1 MVNKRNKSALV
12 VEGGGMRGVF
22 AAGVL
27 NAFGS
32 EKFDPFDIY
41 IGVSAG
47 ACNLASHIAEQND
60 RNYDIIVKYSS
71 TKRAIDYRRFLFG
84 GHLVDLD
91 WIWEVTIRE
100 YRLDLEKI
108 FNKLQKMNK
117 EYLIVATSME
127 TGKALYLTP
136 NENTLEHYLKVSSSL
151 PILYRTILEINSE
164 EVTDGGVADSIPV
177 MEAWR
182 RGATDI
188 TVIRTRP
195 SDYVKKDS
203 RISFLFP
210 LIFRRYPLFAEA
222 MKNRPAVYRESVRFI
237 GNPPEGV
244 QISEIAPPSYL
255 EVGRVTTDLELLR
268 AAYNSG
274 IEYGKRFIDNQNI
287 NNFNRRSNITS

>member
-1 MVNKRNKSALV
+1 MVDKRNKSALV

-27 NAFGS
+27 NAFGR

-47 ACNLASHIAEQND
+47 ACNLASHLAEQYD

-71 TKRAIDYRRFLFG
+71 TRRAINYRRFFSG

-91 WIWEVTIRE
+91 WLWDITIRE
-100 YRLDLEKI
+100 YRLDLKKI
-108 FNKLQKMNK
+108 FNKLQKLKK
-117 EYLIVATSME
+117 EYLVVATSME

-136 NENTLEHYLKVSSSL
+136 GEGTLEHYLKVSSSL

-164 EVTDGGVADSIPV
+164 KVTDGGVADSIPV

-188 TVIRTRP
+188 TVVRTRP

-203 RISFLFP
+203 SISFLFP
-210 LIFRRYPLFAEA
+210 MLFRKYPRFAEA
-222 MKNRPAVYRESVRFI
+222 MKNRPAVYREAVRFI
-237 GNPPEGV
+237 NNPPVGV
-244 QISEIAPPSYL
+244 RVNEIAPPAYL
-255 EVGRVTTDLELLR
+255 EVGRMTTDLEQLH
-268 AAYNSG
+268 AAYKSG
-274 IEYGKRFIDNQNI
+274 IDHGKRFIENQRI
-287 NNFNRRSNITS
+287 NTFNKRRNITV